1 MFCFDFLQDHILRSN
16 SSNGLE
22 EAVRAIYN
30 EIVRSFGQSSSVL
43 EQVKEAAESE
53 RKEKEVSKQAAILTA
68 FIIMVSGSNLN
79 WYHFNKIWWN
89 CEWDKSF
96 SCDDLS
102 IIVNLFL
109 LYFLFYFKFLKLKS

>member
-1 MFCFDFLQDHILRSN
+1 MRSN

-79 WYHFNKIWWN
+79 
-89 CEWDKSF
+89 
-96 SCDDLS
+96 
-102 IIVNLFL
+102 
-109 LYFLFYFKFLKLKS
+109 

>member
-43 EQVKEAAESE
+43 EQVKEAAEKE

-68 FIIMVSGSNLN
+68 FIIMVSG
-79 WYHFNKIWWN
+79 
-89 CEWDKSF
+89 
-96 SCDDLS
+96 
-102 IIVNLFL
+102 
-109 LYFLFYFKFLKLKS
+109 